1 MLMLAFIDI
10 ASRKQRL
17 LRKAALKHALS
28 GSLAVFMI
36 GIVVFFMIA
45 NIDIKIGWV
54 GVDSLIIIATY
65 IVAIRLIQ
73 GDSVQNSVTNPPSE
87 IPEGTASL
95 TKGIIGFLITAGVL
109 VVVTPL
115 MVQSANEIAVITGL
129 GTTFIGTTLV
139 ALVTSLPELVT
150 TLAAVKI
157 GADDMAIGNLF
168 GSNMFNMFAI
178 GLTDIFFTQ
187 GRFLAAIDPSLLL
200 IGIVGLLM
208 TGMGLI
214 GNLAKLEKRIWF
226 LEVDALALIVVYIG
240 SLWLL
245 YTRG

>member
-1 MLMLAFIDI
+1 M
-10 ASRKQRL
+10 
-17 LRKAALKHALS
+17 
-28 GSLAVFMI
+28 
-36 GIVVFFMIA
+36 GI
-45 NIDIKIGWV
+45 
-54 GVDSLIIIATY
+54 DSLLIIAAY
-65 IVAIRLIQ
+65 VVAIRLVQ
-73 GDSVQNSVTNPPSE
+73 GNTIHISHPNIPPD

-95 TKGIIGFLITAGVL
+95 RRGIIGFLLAAGAL
-109 VVVTPL
+109 VVVTPI

-150 TLAAVKI
+150 TLAAIKI

-178 GLTDIFFTQ
+178 GLTDVFFTQ
-187 GRFLAAIDPSLLL
+187 GRFLAAIDPSFLLV
-200 IGIVGLLM
+200 GVVGLLM

-226 LEVDALALIVVYIG
+226 IEVDALALIVFYFA